1 MTLNRVAYELESKIK
16 KLNRVSLRGTRVLI
30 LTGPSSCGKGEVAS
44 ALSKVMSIP
53 QDAFI
58 YGEILRT
65 TFQS

>member
-16 KLNRVSLRGTRVLI
+16 VERVSLRGPGVLI

-53 QDAFI
+53 PESHLSM
-58 YGEILRT
+58 G
-65 TFQS
+65 